1 MAPSRR
7 NSSGRSTI
15 THHLLPFSASTT
27 PLQAATY
34 LLGISLF
41 SISFLVFLNSAI
53 SFIITDLLGVKSG
66 VGDIVGTLGFV
77 DEIVALVACPAWG
90 LLSDRLGVRWVAVL
104 GYAIIALS
112 LWAFVQVPGGA
123 GEAGYPGLVAARI
136 VFALGATAAATM
148 VTATLPVLTADDH
161 HKDDA
166 RQRDGDG
173 NENEDEDED
182 ERRRKQDARRS
193 IAISLESDMTIT
205 PERFTRSLSS
215 DRRRRDSDAEY
226 NDADRDDINKGKKP
240 STLAG
245 YVGLFTGCG
254 ALVALTL
261 FLPLPTQFSRK
272 EGVTPARA
280 ITDSFYVVAIVAL
293 LVAVFVFLGLRGL
306 RGEEDKGWRMLFG
319 LQRREDNG
327 GRQHQEEEE
336 EEDDDPAYP
345 STIAYTEQSPKTSST
360 PLPYRH
366 LLLTSLR
373 LGATDPD
380 IALGYLGGFVARA
393 STVAI
398 SLFVPLYV
406 NAYFISNGFCQGSP
420 NDPSPELKKEC
431 RAAYVLASMLS
442 GVAQLIALLCAPVF
456 GWASGKV
463 ARRGGK
469 GIREEE
475 DGGREQ
481 RWWKQV
487 NWGVTVAAAFGIV
500 GYAVFPQLKSP
511 EYKNV
516 DGRGGG
522 AGVFLV
528 AAMLGVSQIGAIVC
542 SLGSLGRGVVAG
554 GEEEEEPE
562 SDDNTQEEGDV
573 EEDRAETQA
582 LLENNEDGSTNTNV
596 GGGGGRR
603 RGGGRRIPRVHL
615 KGSIAGVYS
624 WCGGAAI
631 LLLTKLGG
639 YLFDAAS
646 RGAPFYMMAAF
657 NAALLLASLAIDFG
671 RGFGRRR

>member
-1 MAPSRR
+1 MAPSRNR
-7 NSSGRSTI
+7 GRSTI
-15 THHLLPFSASTT
+15 THHLLPFGASIT

-53 SFIITDLLGVKSG
+53 SFVITDLLGVKTG

-77 DEIVALVACPAWG
+77 DEVVALIACPAWG
-90 LLSDRLGVRWVAVL
+90 LLSDRLGVRWVSVL
-104 GYAIIALS
+104 GYTIIALS

-123 GEAGYPGLVAARI
+123 GEKGYPGLVAARI

-148 VTATLPVLTADDH
+148 VTATLPVLTADGDE
-161 HKDDA
+161 
-166 RQRDGDG
+166 DG
-173 NENEDEDED
+173 NEADTMDTEDEDED

-205 PERFTRSLSS
+205 PERFTRSISS
-215 DRRRRDSDAEY
+215 DERRRDSNASFE
-226 NDADRDDINKGKKP
+226 NDSYSNKGRKP

-280 ITDSFYVVAIVAL
+280 ITDSFYVVAAVAL
-293 LVAVFVFLGLRGL
+293 LVAVFVFFGLRGL
-306 RGEEDKGWRMLFG
+306 RGEENKGWRTLLG
-319 LQRREDNG
+319 LRTGSQDENRTSSAAAAALAT
-327 GRQHQEEEE
+327 EEE
-336 EEDDDPAYP
+336 DPAYP
-345 STIAYTEQSPKTSST
+345 STIGYTEQPAV
-360 PLPYRH
+360 LPYRR

-373 LGATDPD
+373 LGTTDPD

-442 GVAQLIALLCAPVF
+442 GVAQLVALLCAPVF
-456 GWASGKV
+456 GWVSANAAP
-463 ARRGGK
+463 ARRG
-469 GIREEE
+469 
-475 DGGREQ
+475 DGDRDRGERGG
-481 RWWKQV
+481 WWTRV
-487 NWGVTVAAAFGIV
+487 NWGLAVATAFGIV
-500 GYAVFPQLKSP
+500 GYMVFPHLKSP

-516 DGRGGG
+516 DGRGGS

-528 AAMLGVSQIGAIVC
+528 VAMLGVSQIGAIVC

-554 GEEEEEPE
+554 GGWGEGEDEEV
-562 SDDNTQEEGDV
+562 G
-573 EEDRAETQA
+573 EEDRDQEDRGETQA
-582 LLENNEDGSTNTNV
+582 LLESNINN
-596 GGGGGRR
+596 GGGGDRNDNDSSSSNTSR
-603 RGGGRRIPRVHL
+603 TTRIRKEKISRVQL

-639 YLFDAAS
+639 YLFDVAS

-657 NAALLLASLAIDFG
+657 NAVLLLASLGIDLG
-671 RGFGRRR
+671 RGFGGGQRRG